1 MALSK
6 YHIWRKTMVRV
17 VNIKE
22 DMPPKDYAVFLLDTA
37 IEDSKKMGYK
47 ALIVIHGYGSH
58 GKGGDIKKEVYNYL
72 LQAKKHHKITT
83 FVPGDEW
90 GDLNEEKQLMCQV
103 CPQLLVNEHLY
114 SINSGV
120 TAILL

>member
-1 MALSK
+1 
-6 YHIWRKTMVRV
+6 MVRV

-58 GKGGDIKKEVYNYL
+58 GKGGDIKKEVLNYL
-72 LQAKKHHKITT
+72 TQAKKNHKITT
-83 FVPGDEW
+83 FVKGDEW
-90 GDLNEEKQLMCQV
+90 GELNEDRKLMCEI
-103 CPQLLVNEHLY
+103 CPQLIVNEHLY